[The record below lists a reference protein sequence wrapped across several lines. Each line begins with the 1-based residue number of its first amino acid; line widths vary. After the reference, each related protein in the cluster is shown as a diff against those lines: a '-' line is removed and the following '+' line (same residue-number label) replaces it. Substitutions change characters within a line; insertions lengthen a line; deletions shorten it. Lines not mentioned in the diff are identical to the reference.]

1 MRSTEDM
8 QMSLLGLRFRMLW
21 LRIPLVGG
29 LAALSK
35 QQGLAGQWDGTWSNA
50 DLRLCHLFKAHL
62 GDISR
67 DAFNN
72 YLSYLG
78 KSGDA
83 GRTPAPAWLKWSL
96 ALAVM
101 LESMAWSYALF
112 PGLGQA
118 GIGASKALVLTLG
131 MAGVVGLV
139 LLYFMHQAGGQ
150 AYRNHVIRECLRP
163 APKGALT
170 ALQGRLAEIQA
181 HQPQTSDDGD
191 PPQIQ
196 CLRRVGT
203 ETGMQSVVIAVL
215 LLLAVAGYATLVHV
229 KNQTRLQ
236 TAETLTLEMAAS
248 ETAAPQGVPRNAVA
262 SASVP
267 SAAGDAGLGADLALG
282 ILFVATQ
289 LLGASIGYRHQL
301 AAKQGRIAYDSTRG
315 YATYEEYSAHHDG
328 LIHHWADYWLKELH
342 GAGGNNDGAAGDRAH
357 HSFHEFMFLTRQDEI
372 KYDLQN
378 IPHRESKR
386 SLAGSR
392 VESLLAKIAELK
404 HLNQRAEA
412 IALIQDLPEPEK
424 SEVTARLQ
432 SQSAAHPDEMLRRA
446 AERQELEKIL

>member
-1 MRSTEDM
+1 
-8 QMSLLGLRFRMLW
+8 MSLLGLRFRMLW
-21 LRIPLVGG
+21 LRIPFIGG

-35 QQGLAGQWDGTWSNA
+35 QQGLAGKWDGTWSNA
-50 DLRLCHLFKAHL
+50 ELRLCHLFKAYL
-62 GDISR
+62 SDISR

-112 PGLGQA
+112 PGLSQA
-118 GIGASKALVLTLG
+118 RIGESTVLVLTLG
-131 MAGVVGLV
+131 IAGVLGLV
-139 LLYFMHQAGGQ
+139 LLFFMHQAGGQ

-163 APKGALT
+163 APKGALA

-196 CLRRVGT
+196 CLRRVGA
-203 ETGMQSVVIAVL
+203 ETGMQAMVIAAV
-215 LLLAVAGYATLVHV
+215 LLLAVAAYSTRVHV
-229 KNQTRLQ
+229 NNQARLPM
-236 TAETLTLEMAAS
+236 TEALTLEMAAS

-262 SASVP
+262 SAP
-267 SAAGDAGLGADLALG
+267 EQAAAGDAGLGADLALG

-301 AAKQGRIAYDSTRG
+301 AAKQGRVAYESTRG
-315 YATYEEYSAHHDG
+315 YATFEEYSAHHDG

-342 GAGGNNDGAAGDRAH
+342 GAGGNHDGVTGGRAH

-386 SLAGSR
+386 PAGSR
-392 VESLLAKIAELK
+392 VESILAKIAELK

-424 SEVTARLQ
+424 SEVKVRLQ
-432 SQSAAHPDEMLRRA
+432 SQSAPHPDEILRRA
-446 AERQELEKIL
+446 AERQELEKLL